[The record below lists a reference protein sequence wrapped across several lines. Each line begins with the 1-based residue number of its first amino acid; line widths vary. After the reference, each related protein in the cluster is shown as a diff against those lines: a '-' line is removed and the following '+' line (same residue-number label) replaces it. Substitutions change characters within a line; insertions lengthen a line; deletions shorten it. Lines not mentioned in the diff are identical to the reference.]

1 MKTFVT
7 YCVRCMRGCELT
19 ISYGDGTVTVEG
31 NTCSRGEEYGKS
43 LGAAKLKE
51 ENGQQ

>member
-19 ISYGDGTVTVEG
+19 ISYDEKTVVVTG
-31 NTCSRGEEYGKS
+31 NTCSRGEDYGKS
-43 LGAAKLKE
+43 LGKEKQKE
-51 ENGQQ
+51 EK

>member
-19 ISYGDGTVTVEG
+19 ISYDEKTVKVEDVETVVVEK
-31 NTCSRGEEYGKS
+31 GEKS
-43 LGAAKLKE
+43 E
-51 ENGQQ
+51 